1 MLRFRST
8 VSLICFGWDG
18 GGLLGLDRSRFKSPT
33 PHLSNMSF
41 SVSFSL
47 LNCEKIFDCIYSLY
61 LLDGPTL
68 SLLCRFLPYPY
79 QYTLTFYY
87 FINIAIPAFFWL
99 KCFCYFFP
107 HLFTIIFPW
116 SLILGIFLSSSS
128 KNTKIQSSVFRP
140 IFLVTFMMINYV
152 FGLIF
157 TSYFVFALT
166 SSFPP
171 SFPVI

>member
-1 MLRFRST
+1 MLLSFLACASNYLYFIKLGDVEVQT
-8 VSLICFGWDG
+8 HSVTNLFWVGW
-18 GGLLGLDRSRFKSPT
+18 GGLLGLYRSRFKSPT

-47 LNCEKIFDCIYSLY
+47 LNCEKIFDCIYSSY

-99 KCFCYFFP
+99 KCFCYFFSP
-107 HLFTIIFPW
+107 PLYYHF
-116 SLILGIFLSSSS
+116 SLKYNSRYIS
-128 KNTKIQSSVFRP
+128 KQQQ
-140 IFLVTFMMINYV
+140 
-152 FGLIF
+152 
-157 TSYFVFALT
+157 
-166 SSFPP
+166 
-171 SFPVI
+171 